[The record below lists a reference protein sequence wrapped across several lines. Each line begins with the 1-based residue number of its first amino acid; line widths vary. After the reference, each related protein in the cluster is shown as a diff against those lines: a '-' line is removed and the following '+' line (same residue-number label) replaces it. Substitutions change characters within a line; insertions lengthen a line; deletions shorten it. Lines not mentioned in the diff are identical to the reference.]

1 MDLAFDPAE
10 HKEFAEYII
19 ANQKNFDKI
28 EAQYMAT
35 KDSKD
40 QSGIYCTFTL
50 LFLSKFILT
59 AMCDGHKPEADMD
72 TGLDNREDCGGNN
85 RRCQ

>member
-50 LFLSKFILT
+50 LFFYQNSYSQLCVMVTNLRRIWILV
-59 AMCDGHKPEADMD
+59 
-72 TGLDNREDCGGNN
+72 
-85 RRCQ
+85 

>member
-50 LFLSKFILT
+50 LFFL
-59 AMCDGHKPEADMD
+59 
-72 TGLDNREDCGGNN
+72 
-85 RRCQ
+85 